1 MTEPQDPTPPPEREV
16 PTTSDGP
23 GGDERD
29 PAGTGRAGG
38 IRFQDPSTATP
49 RPPTLAEQRER
60 ERARREAEAA
70 AWEQARRDTE
80 DAQKRAR
87 RRTQLIG
94 GAVAVGL
101 VGTLALVYLAAADD
115 GGDYDSAQCVNEEK
129 VVVDDK
135 YCESSQGSYGPN
147 GMWLFF
153 VGGSRY
159 QYSYGSNAPIGQRAN
174 GSLTPAPGKSY
185 ANPSGKAVTS
195 NGKTGGPVSRGGF
208 GSKAGSGGKSGSGS
222 SGKSVGG

>member
-1 MTEPQDPTPPPEREV
+1 MTGPQNPTPPPEPDEP
-16 PTTSDGP
+16 PTS
-23 GGDERD
+23 GGDER
-29 PAGTGRAGG
+29 TGPVTGG
-38 IRFQDPSTATP
+38 SGAIRFQDPSTATP
-49 RPPTLAEQRER
+49 RRPTLAEQRER
-60 ERARREAEAA
+60 ERVRREAEAA
-70 AWEQARRDTE
+70 AWEQVRRDTE
-80 DAQKRAR
+80 NAQKRAR

-115 GGDYDSAQCVNEEK
+115 GEDYENAQCVNEDK

-135 YCESSQGSYGPN
+135 YCESSRGSYGPN

-153 VGGSRY
+153 GGGSRY

-174 GSLTPAPGKSY
+174 GSLTPAPGKNY
-185 ANPSGKAVTS
+185 ANPSGKSVTP

-208 GSKAGSGGKSGSGS
+208 GSKAGSGGKIGSGS